1 MKRSPSTPKN
11 IKNTEINNDCKN
23 GLSRFIVILKVINKE
38 PINRPAKNPSIV
50 LFGEIFSASFL
61 LPILFPIS

>member
-1 MKRSPSTPKN
+1 MKNK
-11 IKNTEINNDCKN
+11 EINNDCKN
-23 GLSRFIVILKVINKE
+23 GLSRFIVKFKVIKKE

-61 LPILFPIS
+61 LPTLFPIS

>member
-1 MKRSPSTPKN
+1 MN
-11 IKNTEINNDCKN
+11 NEEINNDCKN
-23 GLSRFIVILKVINKE
+23 GLSRFIVKLKVINKE

-61 LPILFPIS
+61 